1 MTGLYSS
8 MATSK
13 DLENKGIWLDLDHSL
28 IRLAR
33 AGGQNVKYNAAAER
47 IANEHRKVF
56 QHGLMTSAKGKE
68 LLRKLYADTVVLDW
82 WTKDKDGT
90 HVRNDDG
97 ELEPVTDDT
106 PADAARYTRGVGQRD
121 GSIGPFNAKNV
132 ITVLTDI
139 EDLLL
144 MVKETAESLTYY
156 RKDLIEDIA
165 GN

>member
-13 DLENKGIWLDLDHSL
+13 DLENKGIWLDLDHSRIL
-28 IRLAR
+28 LAR
-33 AGGQNVKYNAAAER
+33 AGGQNIKYNAAAER
-47 IANEHRKVF
+47 IANEHRRVF

-82 WTKDKDGT
+82 LSKDANGTLDLEGNPIGDDYPADEPRYVRGIGQPDGT
-90 HVRNDDG
+90 VG
-97 ELEPVTDDT
+97 E
-106 PADAARYTRGVGQRD
+106 
-121 GSIGPFNAKNV
+121 FNKANV
-132 ITVLTDI
+132 IKVFVDI

-144 MVKETAESLTYY
+144 MVKDTAESLTYY
-156 RKDLIEDIA
+156 RKDLIEDVA